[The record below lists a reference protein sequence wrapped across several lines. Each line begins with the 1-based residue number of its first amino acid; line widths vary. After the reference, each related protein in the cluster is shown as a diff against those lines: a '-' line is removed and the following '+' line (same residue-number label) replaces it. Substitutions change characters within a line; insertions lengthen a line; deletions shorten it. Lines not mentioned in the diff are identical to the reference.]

1 MLANTHY
8 GAGATSHSVSTLGK
22 HFDHAV
28 TSAHECKS
36 EGQQLLCHTYLG
48 NIHQYCEGQHFMQLL
63 PSNTS
68 LELGKYCIVRFLLVR
83 ISQITG
89 GTVMLSC
96 CYVSVVCLFLGFV
109 LEEYRNTDLLVC
121 FLYTTTTQPQKII
134 QAILERSSFARKVDF
149 I

>member
-1 MLANTHY
+1 MAQGPY
-8 GAGATSHSVSTLGK
+8 PIQFSTLGK
-22 HFDHAV
+22 YIDHAV

-36 EGQQLLCHTYLG
+36 EGQQLLCHTCLG
-48 NIHQYCEGQHFMQLL
+48 NIHQYCEAQHFMQLL

-68 LELGKYCIVRFLLVR
+68 LELGKYYIVRFLPVR

-96 CYVSVVCLFLGFV
+96 CYVSVLRLFLGFV
-109 LEEYRNTDLLVC
+109 LQEYRKSDLLVC
-121 FLYTTTTQPQKII
+121 FLYITTTQPQKRI
-134 QAILERSSFARKVDF
+134 QAILERSSFAMRVEC